1 MFNRSG
7 YKINFIAIIKF
18 LGGGTELDDI
28 SSGDED
34 NEEFDVDDELVSANF
49 ICDEPE
55 CDHTPE
61 RKNCN
66 LNIPNHSDPNIKI
79 PPHTKR
85 YKKNQ
90 SNQKA
95 DVNTLV
101 RSGGAARG
109 IITNVLHRIPFLPS
123 KVSPQSRKNGQRRSQ
138 DNWSLTSVFKRAQST
153 FDACCCL
160 PISNFFGKWRF
171 TRDFEWYSTTKYDH
185 RLFAIGNRVRNR
197 HLVAYSYPSEV
208 MWKCLP
214 SVII

>member
-1 MFNRSG
+1 M
-7 YKINFIAIIKF
+7 
-18 LGGGTELDDI
+18 DDI

-34 NEEFDVDDELVSANF
+34 NEEFDVDDELVSANL

-79 PPHTKR
+79 PLHTKR
-85 YKKNQ
+85 YKKHQ
-90 SNQKA
+90 SNQKP

-138 DNWSLTSVFKRAQST
+138 DNFSLTSVFKRVQST

-197 HLVAYSYPSEV
+197 YLVAYSYPS
-208 MWKCLP
+208 
-214 SVII
+214 